1 MTYKAIGLM
10 SGSSLDGL
18 DIVFAH
24 FTETAG
30 KWTYEIVTADCYEYT
45 DQWRERLRTATML
58 SARDYCLLDTDYGHY
73 LGQMVNRFSEE
84 KNVSLQADLIASH
97 GHTTFH
103 MPEARMTAQLGD
115 GAALAAETSMAVIS
129 DLRAMDV
136 ALGGQG
142 APIVPVGESL
152 LFPEYALFL
161 NLGGIAN
168 LSCHRQ
174 DTVEAFDVCAANSVL
189 NAMAS
194 RLGRS
199 FDQDGVLA
207 AGGRPNEALLTRLNR
222 LAYYQQPWPK
232 SLANSFGLESVLP
245 LLDEEGISIQGK
257 LSTYVE
263 HIAIQVASAIRKL
276 LAEGPIASPT
286 PRLLVTG
293 GGAFNGFLIERLTRH
308 LTPLGIEVVIP
319 EEAVVIFKEALIMA
333 LLGILRWRERVT
345 TLPAVTGASR
355 PSIGGALWM
364 GQHG

>member
-30 KWTYEIVTADCYEYT
+30 KWTYEILTADCYDYP
-45 DQWRERLRTATML
+45 DQWRERLLTAVTL
-58 SARDYCLLDTDYGHY
+58 TGRDYCLLHTDYGHY
-73 LGQMVNRFSEE
+73 LGQMVNRFCEE

-103 MPEARMTAQLGD
+103 VPEARMTAQLGD
-115 GAALAAETSMAVIS
+115 GAAIAAETSMAVIS

-152 LFPEYALFL
+152 LFPEYSLFL

-168 LSCHRQ
+168 LSCHRGGTI
-174 DTVEAFDVCAANSVL
+174 DAFDVCSANGVL
-189 NAMAS
+189 NTLAS

-199 FDQDGVLA
+199 FDQDGALA
-207 AGGRPNEALLTRLNR
+207 AAGQLNEALLARLNA
-222 LAYYQQPWPK
+222 LDYYQLAWPK
-232 SLANSFGLESVLP
+232 SLANSFGLETVLP
-245 LLDEEGISIQGK
+245 LLDETGLSIQGK
-257 LSTYVE
+257 LGTYVE
-263 HIAIQVASAIRKL
+263 HIAVQVAAAIEKL
-276 LAEGPIASPT
+276 LQTGPLSSP
-286 PRLLVTG
+286 RMLVTG
-293 GGAFNGFLIERLTRH
+293 GGAFNGFLIERLRRH

-319 EEAVVIFKEALIMA
+319 EESVVIFKEALIMA
-333 LLGILRWRERVT
+333 MLGILRWRERVT
-345 TLPAVTGASR
+345 AIPAVTGASR